1 MKILVQKYGG
11 SSLSNTNKIK
21 LISKRV
27 ADRVKEGYKL
37 VVVVSAMGNTTD
49 QLINFSKQISV
60 DPPPRELDMLL
71 ATGEQ
76 VTASLLATAINC
88 LGYKAR
94 SMTAFQAGIK
104 TTNDFTDARISQI
117 DSVKLIN
124 LLNDHDVLVIT
135 GFQGVNDE
143 GDLTTLGR
151 GGSDTTAVALAAS
164 LSAPCQIYSDV
175 DGIYSIDP
183 KYYPTAKKRELV
195 CYNEMIE
202 MASLG
207 AKVLSSRSVEIAKK
221 FNVPI
226 YCASSNSNERGS
238 YVVSADQIIEEP
250 LVTGLSVCKNQTQVT
265 IYNLPL
271 DSEIVFSIFNEVFKQ
286 NFNVDMIS
294 LIQTEL
300 NLHLSFTLLSSKK
313 DSLNPALTNLCEQYS
328 DSRIEFNEG
337 YSKVSIVGIGMR
349 SSTGVAQRL
358 FKVLKPYHIKMVTTS
373 EIKISC
379 LVREEDTEKIVKC
392 IAEEFD
398 L

>member
-1 MKILVQKYGG
+1 
-11 SSLSNTNKIK
+11 
-21 LISKRV
+21 
-27 ADRVKEGYKL
+27 
-37 VVVVSAMGNTTD
+37 
-49 QLINFSKQISV
+49 
-60 DPPPRELDMLL
+60 
-71 ATGEQ
+71 
-76 VTASLLATAINC
+76 
-88 LGYKAR
+88 
-94 SMTAFQAGIK
+94 
-104 TTNDFTDARISQI
+104 
-117 DSVKLIN
+117 
-124 LLNDHDVLVIT
+124 
-135 GFQGVNDE
+135 
-143 GDLTTLGR
+143 
-151 GGSDTTAVALAAS
+151 
-164 LSAPCQIYSDV
+164 
-175 DGIYSIDP
+175 
-183 KYYPTAKKRELV
+183 
-195 CYNEMIE
+195 
-202 MASLG
+202 
-207 AKVLSSRSVEIAKK
+207 
-221 FNVPI
+221 
-226 YCASSNSNERGS
+226 
-238 YVVSADQIIEEP
+238 VVSADQIIEEP

-271 DSEIVFSIFNEVFKQ
+271 DSEIVFYIFDEVFKQ

-349 SSTGVAQRL
+349 SSPGVAQRL